1 MQEIKFNYCIPREY
15 KDKETNEIKYAICRG
30 NEKMNIATLNEIQK
44 YADSNKPKN
53 AQPWIQNFTNGYRVV
68 TESIDYNDWNGV
80 TFSDVDSKYFY
91 KYCKPFDVEKLLNA
105 IYEAGQYIYNGN
117 FYAVHLTNSKQG
129 YRIFWYW
136 DCKRTEDNFKKCCI
150 LSEKYTKEMFYGFGE
165 QGKQIIDF
173 NYNGHKVL
181 DHCSNSIMQGSYV
194 TVNKIYYSE
203 FTDSEQYGKCELED
217 IKIEQLYKINNIQ
230 YKSKE
235 LPVEYKG
242 KEIVSKENLRYYP
255 HSHRRCI
262 YEALIRL
269 FKDKEKVDK
278 EWEYVANLL
287 PETDDINAGHPT
299 KFYINE
305 PNRNKWYEL
314 YFKNKNVVHRI
325 DWLIPFGYKYND
337 PNEYIY
343 INQFKKSWKKHCIK
357 KLNDLY
363 IEENKNKDLSKKS
376 DIEDNIKDIIENID
390 EEAKYDVFN
399 SWWNTNIK
407 DQKTLEDIR
416 NNYYKNQWNNKDF
429 IYLTNGYKIPDDIVT
444 YKMYADLYY
453 RNSDNE
459 TLLKYDVLEDEV
471 KTYGYW
477 TETNKIQWHPF
488 KYNDELTHWKNND
501 TFSNKASKNDL
512 TYAVN
517 KYAARWYNYHSIKE
531 YFYSLDLS
539 KIDEDLLE
547 TWAIRYFNCDDTK
560 LTREICKKYLI
571 AAVKKIFVNEPSSFV
586 FQHML
591 FLQGATGCGKTF
603 FLNNMFTINN
613 HSYIL
618 NKIDPNGKDNEIG
631 PLIAKNWMIQF
642 GESENLKKVSV
653 NAAKEFVDRIN
664 MGMKYQKKYENE
676 QTTVYPRI
684 VMCRTSNDDV
694 LFNDISISDGDR
706 RNWLLVCKTGINA
719 CDENLR
725 NQMKQDKDIL
735 WATAYKLYLDNPGMD
750 LELSNETFSELANL
764 QEQFK
769 LIKTDDI
776 KEIYDEIFERL
787 YLTNS
792 KGEIEDYYSFYEMLK
807 RNDTALERHPNYTS
821 GFFDDNIFTQEKHIT
836 RIPARWIADYVKS
849 KYGSNTMTLLKKM
862 MINNGWT
869 NKTAG
874 YLKGTLKC
882 WCK

>member
-15 KDKETNEIKYAICRG
+15 KDKETGEIKYAICRG
-30 NEKMNIATLNEIQK
+30 NEKMNIGTLNEIQQ
-44 YADSNKPKN
+44 YSDSNKPKQ

-68 TESIDYNDWNGV
+68 TETINYNEWNGI
-80 TFSDVDSKYFY
+80 TFNDIDSKYFY
-91 KYCKPFDVEKLLNA
+91 KYCKPFNVEKLLQA
-105 IYEAGQYIYNGN
+105 IYDSGQYVYTNN

-136 DCKRTEDNFKKCCI
+136 RCERTEENFKKCCI
-150 LSEKYTKEMFYGFGE
+150 LGERFVKEMFYGFGK
-165 QGKQIIDF
+165 QGQQMIDF

-194 TVNKIYYSE
+194 TTNKILFSE
-203 FTDSEQYGKCELED
+203 FTNCEQYGCCELED
-217 IKIEQLYKINNIQ
+217 INIEQVYKLNNIQ
-230 YKSKE
+230 FKSDE
-235 LPVEYKG
+235 LPVEYIG
-242 KEIVSKENLRYYP
+242 KEQISKENLRYYP

-262 YEALIRL
+262 YEALIRI
-269 FKDKEKVDK
+269 FNDKEKVDK

-287 PETDDINAGHPT
+287 PESDDTDNGHPT
-299 KFYINE
+299 KFYLNE
-305 PNRNKWYEL
+305 PNKNKWYER
-314 YFKNKNVVHRI
+314 YFKNNNIIHRV
-325 DWLIPFGYKYND
+325 DWLIPFGYKYKD

-343 INQFKKSWKKHCIK
+343 INQFEKSWKNHCIK
-357 KLNDLY
+357 TINKLY
-363 IEENKNKDLSKKS
+363 IKENKNQDLSKKS
-376 DIEDNIKDIIENID
+376 DIEKEEKLIEKKID
-390 EEAKYDVFN
+390 EEAKFN
-399 SWWNTNIK
+399 IFDNWWDNNIK
-407 DQKTLEDIR
+407 DTKQLEDIR
-416 NNYYKNQWNNKDF
+416 NVYYKTRWTNEDF

-444 YKMYADLYY
+444 YKMYADVYY
-453 RNSDNE
+453 RNDNNE

-477 TETNKIQWHPF
+477 TETNKNQWHPF

-501 TFSNKASKNDL
+501 TFSNKASKTDL

-531 YFYSLDLS
+531 YFYSLDLNN
-539 KIDEDLLE
+539 IDEDLLE
-547 TWAIRYFNCDDTK
+547 TWAIRYFKCDDTK

-571 AAVKKIFVNEPSSFV
+571 AAVKKIFVDDPASFV

-591 FLQGATGCGKTF
+591 FLQGASGCGKTF

-631 PLIAKNWMIQF
+631 PLIAKNWLIQF

-676 QTTVYPRI
+676 QTTIYPRI
-684 VMCRTSNDDV
+684 LMCRTSNDDV

-719 CDENLR
+719 CDSNLR
-725 NQMKQDKDIL
+725 NQMKKDKDIL
-735 WATAYKLYLDNPGMD
+735 WATAYKLYLDNPDID
-750 LELSNETFSELANL
+750 LELSNDTFADLAAL

-769 LIKTDDI
+769 LIKNDDI
-776 KEIYDEIFERL
+776 KEIYDEIFERN
-787 YLTNS
+787 YLTNG
-792 KGEIEDYYSFYEMLK
+792 KGEIQDYYSFNEMLK
-807 RNDTALERHPNYTS
+807 RNDTALEIKTPYVA
-821 GFFDDNIFTQEKHIT
+821 DLLDNDIFIQENKINK
-836 RIPARWIADYVKS
+836 IPARWLTDFVKS
-849 KYGSNTMTLLKKM
+849 KYGTNTMTLLKKM
-862 MINNGWT
+862 MIKNGWSH
-869 NKTAG
+869 KTTR
-874 YLKGTLKC
+874 YQKGTFKC